1 MSDKTTTNSEQQC
14 QYLDDCVVWKKFS
27 TNSKLFWMNSYC
39 RGPKQDQCVRK
50 QQKTQREFIPDE
62 LLPNG
67 TFLNVD
73 GAATISECENLKN
86 CAVWKKFQSDNKMF
100 WIKAYCQG
108 PKRSDCVRKQRSSQG
123 LSVADDLLPN
133 GETL

>member
-1 MSDKTTTNSEQQC
+1 MSDKTEHQC
-14 QYLDDCVVWKKFS
+14 QYLHGCVVWKKFN
-27 TNSKLFWMNSYC
+27 TNSKFFWMNSYC

-50 QQKTQREFIPDE
+50 QQKIQGAFIPDE

-67 TFLNVD
+67 TFLSVD
-73 GAATISECENLKN
+73 GAVTGVECENLKN
-86 CAVWKKFQSDNKMF
+86 CAVWKKFYTDNKMF

-108 PKRSDCVRKQRSSQG
+108 PKRSECARKQRLSQG
-123 LSVADDLLPN
+123 LSVAEDLLPN

>member
-1 MSDKTTTNSEQQC
+1 MSDKDSTNPEHQC
-14 QYLDDCVVWKKFS
+14 KHLTDCVVWKKFS

-39 RGPKQDQCVRK
+39 RGPKEEQCVRK

-67 TFLNVD
+67 TYLNVD
-73 GAATISECENLKN
+73 GVAPGSECENLKN
-86 CAVWKKFQSDNKMF
+86 CAVWKKFNTDSKMV

-108 PKRSDCVRKQRSSQG
+108 PKRGECVRKQRSSQG
-123 LSVADDLLPN
+123 LNVSENLLPN
-133 GETL
+133 GDSL

>member
-1 MSDKTTTNSEQQC
+1 
-14 QYLDDCVVWKKFS
+14 
-27 TNSKLFWMNSYC
+27 MNSYC

-50 QQKTQREFIPDE
+50 QQKTKREFIPDE

-73 GAATISECENLKN
+73 GVASEAECENLKN
-86 CAVWKKFQSDNKMF
+86 CAVWKNFNSDSKMV

-108 PKRSDCVRKQRSSQG
+108 LKRSECVRKKLSSQG
-123 LSVADDLLPN
+123 LSVADGLLPN